1 MSKKRRDRLETRK
14 AEAEERQA
22 VRDARTPQEQI
33 ARLDRALGKG
43 KGAAKERA
51 RLKKMI
57 KDGQGK
63 AGENST
69 SKEGEE

>member
-1 MSKKRRDRLETRK
+1 MSKKRRDRLESRK

-22 VRDARTPQEQI
+22 VRDARTPQEQL
-33 ARLDRALGKG
+33 ARLDGMLGKG

-51 RLKKMI
+51 RLQKMI

-63 AGENST
+63 VEEKDIK
-69 SKEGEE
+69 KEGEE